1 MGCYVNRNFVC
12 SRLRLGLRQS
22 YRLLPSCYGAMIS
35 TDDML
40 DLINSARRQI
50 AEPLADVPT
59 DLMTAEELASVPELA
74 NSGVTAH
81 KLLNWTRRRTKKV
94 PPHFFISQ
102 QTVRFSKSRFLAWLD
117 ALAKRRRVA

>member
-1 MGCYVNRNFVC
+1 M
-12 SRLRLGLRQS
+12 RQS

-81 KLLNWTRRRTKKV
+81 KLLNWTRRRTKKKGNSA
-94 PPHFFISQ
+94 PFGTPS
-102 QTVRFSKSRFLAWLD
+102 TTPWKSATGTTKN
-117 ALAKRRRVA
+117 AA